1 MSKKNNTVLGIFM
14 ESIGLYFSNFY
25 KFVKY
30 MTFPVL
36 GQIFGLLLVFLLT
49 FFYAKNMPLLIEKF
63 PTLDNYL
70 IIVSTL
76 LILTLPG
83 LIIFMKAFWE
93 YLIAYGAINSMFE
106 NMTKSGKVY
115 DYDAHTELIKR
126 RSVAFVGLWL
136 LFGLFSL
143 LYIVPLI
150 FWIPCGILTIYFVL
164 VFQVFTF
171 ETELSPIGCVKRS
184 FELIKGHFA
193 QTFVLFALIGALTYI
208 LIPEISK
215 VVLEFLK
222 ITQSTSNLILPI
234 VSSLPINE
242 LNNLLSYLYIPAI
255 SNESIATF
263 IVTTFVTQIF
273 IQYTLPM
280 RSILWSMWYK
290 KLNNGNLG
298 FNDNTKKK
306 KYTKKK
312 PSEKLMEASH
322 KKYSSKK
329 LDRNILKRAMEK
341 DE

>member
-1 MSKKNNTVLGIFM
+1 
-14 ESIGLYFSNFY
+14 
-25 KFVKY
+25 
-30 MTFPVL
+30 
-36 GQIFGLLLVFLLT
+36 
-49 FFYAKNMPLLIEKF
+49 
-63 PTLDNYL
+63 
-70 IIVSTL
+70 
-76 LILTLPG
+76 
-83 LIIFMKAFWE
+83 
-93 YLIAYGAINSMFE
+93 
-106 NMTKSGKVY
+106 
-115 DYDAHTELIKR
+115 
-126 RSVAFVGLWL
+126 LWL